1 MTKEYALV
9 GHPLDHSMSQE
20 YFTTKFETE
29 GISARYI
36 NLDLVDL
43 KQLRRILLR
52 RPHLVGFNV
61 TSPYKVAIL
70 DSLSSIE
77 QEAEYIG
84 AVNTVVVLK
93 RPFFKKKLLGFNT
106 DVEGFSESIKPL
118 LKKQH
123 TRALILGTGGAA
135 RAVNR
140 AFRKMGIDTDMV
152 SRQKGLLGV
161 LGYDGVTPEVI
172 ASHKIV
178 VNATPLGMHP
188 FVQISPPIPYEAITT
203 EHLCYDLIYSPEET
217 LFLSHCKDHGAT
229 IKNGADMLVIQAEE
243 SWKIWQKYS

>member
-1 MTKEYALV
+1 M
-9 GHPLDHSMSQE
+9 
-20 YFTTKFETE
+20 
-29 GISARYI
+29 
-36 NLDLVDL
+36 
-43 KQLRRILLR
+43 
-52 RPHLVGFNV
+52 
-61 TSPYKVAIL
+61 
-70 DSLSSIE
+70 
-77 QEAEYIG
+77 
-84 AVNTVVVLK
+84 
-93 RPFFKKKLLGFNT
+93 GFNT

-161 LGYDGVTPEVI
+161 LGYDDVTPEVI